1 MAFTRFSRLLTRADV
16 DEALGQLLEHG
27 LVGRDALTQPVD
39 VELAHVLAGVVDTQM
54 EPLELGDERVDVG
67 LGELDRRRRLVI
79 HGGHALGTIEEAQ
92 LPAVD
97 DAQPATVGSAA
108 R

>member
-54 EPLELGDERVDVG
+54 EPLELCLLYTSD
-67 LGELDRRRRLVI
+67 
-79 HGGHALGTIEEAQ
+79 AA
-92 LPAVD
+92 D
-97 DAQPATVGSAA
+97 DTSEV
-108 R
+108 